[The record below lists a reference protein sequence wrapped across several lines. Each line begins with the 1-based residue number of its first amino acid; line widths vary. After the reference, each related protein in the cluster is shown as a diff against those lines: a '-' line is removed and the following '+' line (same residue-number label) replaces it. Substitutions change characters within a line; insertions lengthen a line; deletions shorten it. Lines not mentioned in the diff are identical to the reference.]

1 MHELEPF
8 YNWQH
13 LYIASEDEESPFY
26 GTEYTFNHLGLE
38 SKLKNNI
45 TMKYYE
51 AGHMMY
57 ISNTAAAAFKKDV
70 AAFILG
76 AIK

>member
-26 GTEYTFNHLGLE
+26 GTEYSEFE
-38 SKLKNNI
+38 FSKTVYN
-45 TMKYYE
+45 YYIHPQWMTWE
-51 AGHMMY
+51 VKRF
-57 ISNTAAAAFKKDV
+57 T
-70 AAFILG
+70 
-76 AIK
+76 